1 MTFEDR
7 VAGVEGLGFTERQ
20 ARFLVTVTCHAG
32 VCMVRQYCA
41 FCGIRH
47 GQIAREFFAR
57 LTAQRLATAFE
68 CAHKRARIYH
78 LRHRA
83 LYDSIGEPHSRL
95 RKPVALARAVE
106 RLMVLDAVLANPS
119 LRWLATE
126 REKLEHFSLT
136 LGSTLRR
143 DECPRLVFGTGEAVT
158 VRYFPDRLPVGVEAG
173 TGTHV
178 LLYLVTKPAPV
189 DFRAFLQR
197 HAELLRALP
206 SWRVRLLVPR
216 HLAKAQPA
224 FRAAFQQELAAP
236 LRPAVVDDLRWFFE
250 ERQRLPVLGDARE
263 SRDPDRF
270 ERLSRAFVAPR
281 YRRLYRAWRG
291 DGPRV
296 LDSLTSGVLTDAL
309 ARGSGGLEAEVLT
322 RQYLHLSSLV
332 GTA

>member
-1 MTFEDR
+1 MTFDDR
-7 VAGVEGLGFTERQ
+7 VAGVEGLGFNERQ
-20 ARFLVTVTCHAG
+20 ARFLVTVACHAG

-41 FCGIRH
+41 FCAIRH

-57 LTAQRLATAFE
+57 LITRRLATVFE

-95 RKPVALARAVE
+95 RKPVALPRAVE
-106 RLMVLDAVLANPS
+106 RLMVLDTVLADTS

-136 LGSTLRR
+136 MGNILRR
-143 DECPRLVFGTGEAVT
+143 EEFPKLVFGAGDAVT
-158 VRYFPDRLPVGVEAG
+158 VRYFPDRLPVGVEPG
-173 TGTHV
+173 GNV
-178 LLYLVTKPAPV
+178 YVFLYLVTRPAPL

-224 FRAAFQQELAAP
+224 YRAAFQQELAAP

-270 ERLSRAFVAPR
+270 ERVSRAFGAPR

-296 LDSLTSGVLTDAL
+296 LDSLTSGVLADAL
-309 ARGSGGLEAEVLT
+309 ARGSGRLETEVLA

>member
-7 VAGVEGLGFTERQ
+7 VAGVAGLGFNERQ
-20 ARFLVTVTCHAG
+20 ARFLVTVACHAG

-41 FCGIRH
+41 FCGIRY
-47 GQIAREFFAR
+47 GQIARDFFAG
-57 LTAQRLATAFE
+57 LTARRLATTFE

-95 RKPVALARAVE
+95 RKPVALPRAVE
-106 RLMVLDAVLANPS
+106 RLMILDTVLADAS

-136 LGSTLRR
+136 FGSTLRR
-143 DECPRLVFGTGEAVT
+143 DEFPKLVFGSGEAVT
-158 VRYFPDRLPVGVEAG
+158 VRYFPDRLPVGLDTAG
-173 TGTHV
+173 GSYV
-178 LLYLVTKPAPV
+178 FLYLVTRPAPL

-197 HAELLRALP
+197 HAELFRALP
-206 SWRVRLLVPR
+206 SWCVRLLLPR
-216 HLAKAQPA
+216 HLEKAQSA
-224 FRAAFQQELAAP
+224 HRAAFQQELASP
-236 LRPAVVDDLRWFFE
+236 LRPAVVEDLQWFFE
-250 ERQRLPVLGDARE
+250 ERQRLPVLGDARD
-263 SRDPDRF
+263 SRDPQRF
-270 ERLSRAFVAPR
+270 ERLSHAFAAPR
-281 YRRLYRAWRG
+281 YRRLYRAWRS

-296 LDSLTSGVLTDAL
+296 LDSLTSGVLADAL
-309 ARGSGGLEAEVLT
+309 ARGSGRLETTVLA